1 MYKYYVEISLRVGQV
16 SLLETVLTH
25 SVKNS
30 GEIEANRVHKGVTAT
45 EFKFNSPVDA
55 GNFIS
60 SLLNLGID
68 IETAFRD
75 KDEDD
80 T

>member
-30 GEIEANRVHKGVTAT
+30 GEIEANRVHKGVTAA